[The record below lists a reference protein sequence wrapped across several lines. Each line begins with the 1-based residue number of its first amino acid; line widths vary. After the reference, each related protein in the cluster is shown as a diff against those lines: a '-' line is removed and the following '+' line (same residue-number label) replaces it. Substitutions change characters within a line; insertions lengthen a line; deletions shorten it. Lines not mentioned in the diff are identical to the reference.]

1 MYARIWLHVTSAC
14 LGAPRHG
21 EADQPLEA
29 ISWASPV
36 WWSRLDGD
44 YWPPFS
50 LAPKGLTSTA
60 HTLTYYTVMEGALV
74 MLMITIA
81 TGSHL
86 FSKKSVNGRGT
97 SLH

>member
-1 MYARIWLHVTSAC
+1 MEKQISRWSYF
-14 LGAPRHG
+14 LGVAG
-21 EADQPLEA
+21 VVVA
-29 ISWASPV
+29 IGW
-36 WWSRLDGD
+36 RLLAL
-44 YWPPFS
+44 FR

-60 HTLTYYTVMEGALV
+60 HTLTYHTVMEGALV

>member
-1 MYARIWLHVTSAC
+1 MEKQISRWSYF
-14 LGAPRHG
+14 LGVAG
-21 EADQPLEA
+21 VVVA
-29 ISWASPV
+29 IGW
-36 WWSRLDGD
+36 RLLAL
-44 YWPPFS
+44 FS

-60 HTLTYYTVMEGALV
+60 HTLTYHYHTVMEGALV

-86 FSKKSVNGRGT
+86 LSKKSVNGRGT